1 MLHMANVSTTHV
13 STTHLSARRLGATPN
28 GGERAARRGRDR
40 RADIVVG
47 MYTASSSGL
56 AADYRMLASL
66 ASTDEAGGLA
76 KERSVLLL
84 WFLRNV
90 VGLDDLD
97 AYEYVCDGDADGGAD
112 GLYLESSS
120 GDEDH
125 ETLVIYQS
133 KYTNG
138 PTQVG
143 PTAFERLVA
152 IASSF
157 KDIDSLDTFLAGRVE
172 PKLRALIGRFELRS
186 KLREGRFSDGR
197 LRIRLVLVATGSLT
211 QEATNLVDATNR
223 AERPGYLTVYDLN
236 RLGPLARAVAA
247 PTAPS
252 ATIAVPCTTA
262 ERSIIGTSPTRVAM
276 AAVKAEDIVQWPGI
290 DDRSIFELNVRREVR
305 RNRVRKQLDGA
316 IRRHHEHKD
325 FLAYHNGM
333 TVICDSFR
341 EEPDKLIVESPSVVN
356 GAQSAIAFAS
366 ADDEGELTDELRVF
380 VKFIEVQGRPQ
391 LAKEI
396 SWRSNTQT
404 AVNARNLV
412 ALGGPQARLTA
423 EFEASFPGIVYET
436 RPDASVTRPAG
447 SHVIANDDAAQLLCA
462 VFNAMPWLAVKRL
475 VLFESE
481 NHALIF
487 SEQITAANVVLADVI
502 RQKIDDDVGLFP
514 DRYRQSWR
522 LTRIVAVYLVGQIL
536 RADPALK
543 MTLDDPSAAL
553 ADRAVLSEK
562 LELPIR
568 VTAATLKQRHDQR
581 DRDDEVDAFNVD
593 FKRQDVL
600 HELRDRA
607 RDNFNLFNT
616 VGSLSTP

>member
-1 MLHMANVSTTHV
+1 MSRATRTT
-13 STTHLSARRLGATPN
+13 SADNYALLKR
-28 GGERAARRGRDR
+28 
-40 RADIVVG
+40 
-47 MYTASSSGL
+47 
-56 AADYRMLASL
+56 L

-97 AYEYVCDGDADGGAD
+97 AYEFVCDGDADGGVD
-112 GLYLESSS
+112 GIYVEPST
-120 GDEDH
+120 GDEGH

-143 PTAFERLVA
+143 PTAFDRLLA
-152 IASSF
+152 TASHF
-157 KDIDSLDTFLAGRVE
+157 KDIASLETFLSGRVE
-172 PKLRALIGRFELRS
+172 PKLRDLIKRSDLRR
-186 KLREGRFSDGR
+186 KLREDRFVDGR
-197 LRIRLVLVATGSLT
+197 LRIRLVLVTTGTLT
-211 QEATNLVDATNR
+211 TEARNLVEATNR
-223 AERPGYLTVYDLN
+223 AERAGYLTMYDLD

-247 PTAPS
+247 PTAPA
-252 ATIAVPCTTA
+252 ATIEVPCTA
-262 ERSIIGTSPTRVAM
+262 GERMVIGPAANRVAM

-290 DDRSIFELNVRREVR
+290 DDRSILELNVRREVPRNNVR
-305 RNRVRKQLDGA
+305 RQLDGA

-341 EEPDKLIVESPSVVN
+341 EEPDKLVVESPSIVN
-356 GAQSAIAFAS
+356 GAQSAIAFAA
-366 ADDEGELTDELRVF
+366 ADSEAELTDDLRIFIKF
-380 VKFIEVQGRPQ
+380 VEVAGRPQ

-396 SWRSNTQT
+396 SWRSNTQS

-412 ALGGPQARLTA
+412 ALGGPQARLIS
-423 EFEASFPGIVYET
+423 EFAADFPGIVYET
-436 RPDASVTRPAG
+436 RPDASVGRSAG
-447 SHVIANDDAAQLLCA
+447 AQVIANDDAAQLLCA

-487 SEQITAANVVLADVI
+487 NEKITAAHVVFADVV
-502 RQKIDDDVGLFP
+502 RQRLDDESNLFP
-514 DRYRQSWR
+514 ERYRKSWR

-536 RADPALK
+536 RADDGLLAILE
-543 MTLDDPSAAL
+543 DPQAAL
-553 ADRAVLSEK
+553 ADRAALAQQ
-562 LELPIR
+562 LELPVR
-568 VTAATLKQRHDQR
+568 VAAATLKQRHDQR
-581 DRDDEVDAFNVD
+581 DRDDETDAFNVD

-607 RDNFNLFNT
+607 RDNFSLFNT
-616 VGSLSTP
+616 VGSLTP

>member
-1 MLHMANVSTTHV
+1 MPRATGTT
-13 STTHLSARRLGATPN
+13 SADNYALLKR
-28 GGERAARRGRDR
+28 
-40 RADIVVG
+40 
-47 MYTASSSGL
+47 
-56 AADYRMLASL
+56 L

-97 AYEYVCDGDADGGAD
+97 AYEFVCDGDADGGVD
-112 GLYLESSS
+112 GIYVEPST

-125 ETLVIYQS
+125 ETLVIFQS

-143 PTAFERLVA
+143 PTAFDRLLA
-152 IASSF
+152 TASHF
-157 KDIDSLDTFLAGRVE
+157 KDIASLETFLAGRVE
-172 PKLRALIGRFELRS
+172 PKLRELIKRFDLRR
-186 KLREGRFSDGR
+186 KLRENRFADGR
-197 LRIRLVLVATGSLT
+197 LRIRLVLVTTGTLT
-211 QEATNLVDATNR
+211 AEARNLVDATNR
-223 AERPGYLTVYDLN
+223 AERAGYLTVYDLD

-247 PTAPS
+247 PTAPA
-252 ATIAVPCTTA
+252 ATIEVPCTA
-262 ERSIIGTSPTRVAM
+262 GERMVIGAAANRVAM

-290 DDRSIFELNVRREVR
+290 DDRSILELNVRREVPRNNVR
-305 RNRVRKQLDGA
+305 RQLDGA
-316 IRRHHEHKD
+316 IRRRHEHKD

-341 EEPDKLIVESPSVVN
+341 EEPDKLVVESPSIVN
-356 GAQSAIAFAS
+356 GAQSAIAFAG
-366 ADDEGELTDELRVF
+366 ADSEAELTDDLRIFIKF
-380 VKFIEVQGRPQ
+380 VEVVGRPQ

-396 SWRSNTQT
+396 SWRSNTQS

-412 ALGGPQARLTA
+412 ALGGPQARLIS
-423 EFEASFPGIVYET
+423 EFAADFPGIVYET
-436 RPDASVTRPAG
+436 RPDASVGRPTGAQ
-447 SHVIANDDAAQLLCA
+447 VIANDDAAQLLCA

-487 SEQITAANVVLADVI
+487 NEKITAAHVVFADVV
-502 RQKIDDDVGLFP
+502 RQRLDDESNLFP
-514 DRYRQSWR
+514 ERYRKSWR

-536 RADPALK
+536 RADDGLRAILE
-543 MTLDDPSAAL
+543 DPQAAL
-553 ADRAVLSEK
+553 ADRAALAQQ
-562 LELPIR
+562 LELPVR
-568 VTAATLKQRHDQR
+568 VAAATLKQRHDQR
-581 DRDDEVDAFNVD
+581 DRDDETDAFNVD

-607 RDNFNLFNT
+607 RDNFSLFNT
-616 VGSLSTP
+616 VGSLTP